1 MIARYQQLQTY
12 QSDKKHV
19 ALINYEGGRAILK
32 LAEDASKSNKEADVM
47 SKVSYTGYAPKV
59 LSRYDNYF
67 ICEYIEGKSFLE
79 EFLGATMSDDTT
91 RLESLAGSL
100 AIFMQMFH
108 SVCSGYILGNLDF
121 GNFVL
126 QDGRCIGVSYDGV
139 TEGLPYR
146 DVAEVIAFAITRA
159 YGGYHSCFP
168 FVCKFLECFHLKVM
182 DIVNDV
188 DEALSR
194 YDNTSTLD
202 KHAVTE
208 ALISFEEKGTA
219 WKIINNE

>member
-1 MIARYQQLQTY
+1 MIENYRQLKSY

-32 LAEDASKSNKEADVM
+32 LSEDGQKSAREADLM
-47 SKVSYTGYAPKV
+47 TKVSYTGYAPKV

-67 ICEYIEGKSFLE
+67 ICEYIEGEDFLQ
-79 EFLGATMSDDTT
+79 EFLDGTMIDDVEK
-91 RLESLAGSL
+91 LEALAGKL

-108 SVCSGYILGNLDF
+108 SVCSGYILGNIDF
-121 GNFVL
+121 GNFVIK
-126 QDGRCIGVSYDGV
+126 DGRCIGVSYDGV

-159 YGGYHSCFP
+159 HGGFYSCFP
-168 FVCKFLECFHLKVM
+168 FVSKFLECFHLEAM
-182 DIVNDV
+182 DVVNDLS
-188 DEALSR
+188 DALEKYDPASR
-194 YDNTSTLD
+194 LD

>member
-12 QSDKKHV
+12 QSDNKHV

-32 LAEDASKSNKEADVM
+32 LSEDATKSSKEADVM
-47 SKVSYTGYAPKV
+47 AKVSYTGYAPKV

-67 ICEYIEGKSFLE
+67 ICEYIEGRSFLE
-79 EFLGATMSDDTT
+79 EFLGATMSDDTVK
-91 RLESLAGSL
+91 LESLAGSL

-108 SVCSGYILGNLDF
+108 SVCGGYILGNLDF

-139 TEGLPYR
+139 TEGLPYK

-159 YGGYHSCFP
+159 YGGYYSCFP
-168 FVCKFLECFHLKVM
+168 FVSKFLDCFHLKVM
-182 DIVNDV
+182 DIVNEV
-188 DEALSR
+188 DDAIGR
-194 YDNTSTLD
+194 YDNSSTLD